1 MHALD
6 SDCLTEL
13 NITRL
18 NDRTPPSTVTYRV
31 ETKLLKHVHDILSS
45 SQKREQLQADEED
58 CRNSWMMVAMV
69 IDRFLLL
76 VFTLLAIVTSSV
88 LLLNHPTYSDEV
100 SQILDTLG
108 WSRMWHSL
116 YVICCDMRWYAV
128 ICYDDLYSTWIFHL
142 NMYILLT
149 WRKSNIRI
157 LDTTAFSLNI
167 PKNILQQLFCYCESY
182 LCTLNKIKYG
192 SKDILDT

>member
-18 NDRTPPSTVTYRV
+18 NDRAPPSTVTYRV
-31 ETKLLKHVHDILSS
+31 ETRLLKHVHDILSS

-58 CRNSWMMVAMV
+58 CRNSWMMV
-69 IDRFLLL
+69 IDRLLLL

-88 LLLNHPTYSDEV
+88 LLLKHPTYSDGQV

-108 WSRMWHSL
+108 WSRMWS
-116 YVICCDMRWYAV
+116 VGICDDMLWYATMT
-128 ICYDDLYSTWIFHL
+128 YAQLEIFPS
-142 NMYILLT
+142 NMYISLT
-149 WRKSNIRI
+149 WRKINIRI
-157 LDTTAFSLNI
+157 LDITALSLKRCLRIYYNNYFVFVKGI
-167 PKNILQQLFCYCESY
+167 CAL
-182 LCTLNKIKYG
+182 
-192 SKDILDT
+192 